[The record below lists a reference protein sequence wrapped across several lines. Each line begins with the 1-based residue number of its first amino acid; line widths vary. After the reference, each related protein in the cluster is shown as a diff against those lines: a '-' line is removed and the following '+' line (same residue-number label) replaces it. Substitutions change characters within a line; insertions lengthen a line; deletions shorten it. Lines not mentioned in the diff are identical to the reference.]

1 MRRQACYIRPVKA
14 DFSVQEHRPTRI
26 LAALALAAITAS
38 VHAAEPYPTRPV
50 RLVTPF
56 APGGGADAIGRVVT
70 AKLHEALGQPWVIDS
85 RGGAGGNIAAEIVAR
100 AAPDGHT
107 VFMGFSSVLTVNPL
121 LYKLPY
127 DVERDLIPVTTL
139 TQGQYILVIH
149 PSVKADNLKEFVSLA
164 KSRTDPLNY
173 SSSGVGTPLNLAA
186 ELFKYRAGIAM
197 THVPYKGGGPAAAA
211 VVAGQVQV
219 LFASPPSSLP
229 HVKSGRL
236 KALAVTG
243 SQRAQAV
250 PELPTSAES
259 GYPGYE
265 VTGWYGFL
273 LPARTPAH
281 IVNVLEAEGAR
292 VMQLPDVRE
301 QMARLG
307 VEAAVKPRREFAAQ
321 IRQETAQWAKVIK
334 AAGIRLE

>member
-1 MRRQACYIRPVKA
+1 MRL
-14 DFSVQEHRPTRI
+14 
-26 LAALALAAITAS
+26 LAALAVAAITVFA
-38 VHAAEPYPTRPV
+38 HAADPYPTRPV
-50 RLVTPF
+50 RLLTPF

-70 AKLHEALGQPWVIDS
+70 AKLQESLGQPWVIDN

-121 LYKLPY
+121 LYKLPF
-127 DVERDLIPVTTL
+127 DVQRDFLPVTTL
-139 TQGQYILVIH
+139 TAGHYILVIH

-164 KSRTDPLNY
+164 KTRPDPFNY

-186 ELFKYRAGIAM
+186 ELFKYRAGIPM

-211 VVAGQVQV
+211 VIAGQVQV

-229 HVKSGRL
+229 HIKTGRL

-243 SQRAQAV
+243 ARRSQAT
-250 PELPTSAES
+250 PELPTIAES

-265 VTGWYGFL
+265 VTGWYGFV

-292 VMQLPDVRE
+292 VMRLPDVQE
-301 QMARLG
+301 HMARLG
-307 VEAAVKPRREFAAQ
+307 VEVVIKAQREFAAQ

-334 AAGIRLE
+334 AAGITLE

>member
-1 MRRQACYIRPVKA
+1 MDRRQKRLM
-14 DFSVQEHRPTRI
+14 RI
-26 LAALALAAITAS
+26 PAALAIAAITVCAQ
-38 VHAAEPYPTRPV
+38 AADPYPTRPV

-56 APGGGADAIGRVVT
+56 APGGGADAIARVLT
-70 AKLHEALGQPWVIDS
+70 QKLHESLGQPWVIDN

-121 LYKLPY
+121 LYKLPF
-127 DVERDLIPVTTL
+127 DVARDFLPVTTL
-139 TQGQYILVIH
+139 TAGQYILVIH
-149 PSVKADNLKEFVSLA
+149 PSVKAESLKEFVALA
-164 KSRTDPLNY
+164 KARPEPLNY

-186 ELFKYRAGIAM
+186 ELFKSRAGISM

-211 VVAGQVQV
+211 VLAGQVQV

-236 KALAVTG
+236 TPLAVTG
-243 SQRAQAV
+243 PRRSHAM
-250 PELPTSAES
+250 PELPTIAES

-281 IVNVLEAEGAR
+281 IVDILEAEGAR
-292 VMQLPDVRE
+292 AMRLADVQE
-301 QMARLG
+301 HMARLG
-307 VEAAVKPRREFAAQ
+307 VEVALKGRREFAAQ
-321 IRQETAQWAKVIK
+321 IREETAQWAKVIK
-334 AAGIRLE
+334 TAGIRLE